1 MYLMKKEAQKNVID
15 SFLVWILAMSREH
28 WEFKGKCNFSVLP
41 GWCICTLFK
50 PTIGF
55 MYEPPGPTVEHLQLF
70 QRQNKTK
77 QNKRH
82 LDDKYLG
89 GRARLELTEPYI
101 KTWSSQ
107 SIKIGIDLSID
118 KSIKIRKSDL
128 VDINCINQ
136 SVEIDDTLV
145 SFINLSRLYW
155 FPELYRKIHLS
166 QEKITDSH
174 FWIF

>member
-55 MYEPPGPTVEHLQLF
+55 MYESPGPTVGHLQLF